1 MDEIQ
6 HAYPI
11 FLDLRGKACLVV
23 GGGRV
28 ATRRVRRLIESGARV
43 TVVSPKA
50 TREIK
55 GLHARGELTY
65 VARPYQRG
73 DLAGHGFVILAT
85 DDDAAHEQVLHD
97 RLGEGRAIL
106 VNDAIRPERGD
117 FTVPALYREGSL
129 SVAVATG
136 GLMPRLAAAVATEV
150 GRLFGQTAAAILR
163 RYRTWKGRVMLQ
175 RETSP
180 DAVRALRRAVD
191 QRLLEAFRS
200 GDLVRVADTIE
211 RAEKLSFIEPG
222 RANPGADPYT
232 RPTPGQTG
240 TVYLVGAGP
249 GDPGLLTLKGRDVL
263 RRAGAV
269 VYDRLIDATLLELP
283 PPWACLLP
291 VGKVPGR
298 HAVSQDAIN
307 ELLKEQ
313 AGKHEVV
320 VRLKGGD
327 PFIFGRGGEEADF
340 LQNEGIAF
348 EVVPGVSAAAA
359 APAYAGIPL
368 THRDCASS
376 FAVATA
382 HPACAE
388 ETIPIAVPEADT
400 LVYLMGLANLPA
412 IVKALLSKGRSPDT
426 PVAVISM
433 GTTARQQVVSAPLEA
448 IAEEA
453 RRADLLPPAVIVV
466 GEVVRF
472 SDRLQWFRE
481 GGAREFPVDAS
492 PQAASRSTLKQA
504 KSALAG

>member
-1 MDEIQ
+1 MIQ
-6 HAYPI
+6 IQTSLGQPVLDIQLLENTDQCLGKCYAILLLHPYQSLTLQQDSDKLEFQLLQEEEYIVTTPI
-11 FLDLRGKACLVV
+11 YETITTTCTDNQSQQYQCQKTRKTGEQTEVRKKQSWIPFPFWEETLEAGKDY
-23 GGGRV
+23 
-28 ATRRVRRLIESGARV
+28 TI
-43 TVVSPKA
+43 K
-50 TREIK
+50 IK
-55 GLHARGELTY
+55 GEKI
-65 VARPYQRG
+65 PS
-73 DLAGHGFVILAT
+73 
-85 DDDAAHEQVLHD
+85 
-97 RLGEGRAIL
+97 LGENNI
-106 VNDAIRPERGD
+106 D
-117 FTVPALYREGSL
+117 
-129 SVAVATG
+129 
-136 GLMPRLAAAVATEV
+136 
-150 GRLFGQTAAAILR
+150 
-163 RYRTWKGRVMLQ
+163 W
-175 RETSP
+175 
-180 DAVRALRRAVD
+180 
-191 QRLLEAFRS
+191 
-200 GDLVRVADTIE
+200 
-211 RAEKLSFIEPG
+211 
-222 RANPGADPYT
+222 
-232 RPTPGQTG
+232 
-240 TVYLVGAGP
+240 
-249 GDPGLLTLKGRDVL
+249 LLTLKGRDVL

-340 LQNEGIAF
+340 LQAEGIAF

-433 GTTARQQVVSAPLEA
+433 ATTARQQVVSAPLEA

-481 GGAREFPVDAS
+481 GGARAFPVDAS